1 MKVIKNY
8 ENISWLSVEYGDV
21 LEIKQQD
28 TTTAIDVILMNAS
41 NSILAMSDNPNYELI
56 YELDNNEVRIID
68 INHYEILRIY
78 RNAVLKLEGD

>member
-1 MKVIKNY
+1 MKVIKND

-21 LEIKQQD
+21 LKIKQQD

-41 NSILAMSDNPNYELI
+41 NSILAMCDNPNYELI

>member
-1 MKVIKNY
+1 MKVIKND

-21 LEIKQQD
+21 LKIKQQD
-28 TTTAIDVILMNAS
+28 TTTDIDVILMNAS
-41 NSILAMSDNPNYELI
+41 NSILSMSDNPNYELI

-78 RNAVLKLEGD
+78 KNAVLKLEGD